1 MERDHLIELVVLV
14 LLVLPLEQPHRPIE
28 LWPAPDGERSS
39 VRDESAESAPVLE
52 VVVTRERG
60 GPTLPQIPGGSAFRR
75 DVHGAPRGIEGMAER
90 CDVRR
95 ASPVSR
101 GHPANASAIEI
112 PLLLRRETG
121 MHVGSLV
128 AQGTSRRT
136 RRMLSVTNP

>member
-14 LLVLPLEQPHRPIE
+14 LLVLPLEQPHRLIE
-28 LWPAPDGERSS
+28 LWPAPDGARSS

-101 GHPANASAIEI
+101 GHPAKRERDRDTASPSPRDGYAW
-112 PLLLRRETG
+112 LRGRVEERG
-121 MHVGSLV
+121 GRS
-128 AQGTSRRT
+128 Q
-136 RRMLSVTNP
+136 